1 LFGIHSSTAQSRAFL
16 YRCAI
21 QGIPS
26 GGQSNMDFV
35 PSHAR
40 CRRLARRGFTLIELL
55 VVITIIGI
63 LVGLLLPA
71 INAAREAARRTQCF
85 NNLKQMGIAATSHLT
100 AYRKFPTGGWG
111 WNWIGDPNQ
120 GFGPKQ
126 PGNWMFSLLSW
137 MERKDVWS
145 YGRGID
151 FSKNAAAF
159 KTAVT
164 PQVTT
169 RVADFYCPSR
179 ARGGDLYPD
188 SWSGVGAQPYTN
200 VTLPKAPAGQQ
211 YALVNRGDYAANVG
225 DGTENE
231 SDPGP
236 ASLNDTAYV
245 WQQTKLFTGVVYQ
258 HSQVTVAMI
267 KDGVS
272 HTMFAGEKYLASNHY
287 TDGQDAAD
295 NECMTV
301 GFDNDWGRL
310 TNGTFPPQA
319 DTPSTSKLAPPIV
332 NNVPYS
338 TKMFGS
344 AHANGFNCVFCDGSV
359 HSIDYEI
366 DLKVYANIG
375 RRDDGGSVT
384 STQIH

>member
-1 LFGIHSSTAQSRAFL
+1 MMDF
-16 YRCAI
+16 
-21 QGIPS
+21 IPS
-26 GGQSNMDFV
+26 FAV
-35 PSHAR
+35 RAR
-40 CRRLARRGFTLIELL
+40 GLRRGFTLIELL

-71 INAAREAARRTQCF
+71 INAARESARRISCC
-85 NNLKQMGIAATSHLT
+85 NNLKQMGVAANNHLS
-100 AYRKFPTGGWG
+100 AFKKLPTGGWG

-126 PGNWMFSLLSW
+126 PGNWLFSLLSW
-137 MERKDVWS
+137 MERKDVWA
-145 YGRGID
+145 YGHGID
-151 FSKNAAAF
+151 FSKNPAAF

-188 SWSGVGAQPYTN
+188 SWSGAGAQPYIN
-200 VTLPKAPAGQQ
+200 VTLPPPPAGQQ
-211 YALVNRGDYAANVG
+211 YSLVNRADYAANVG

-236 ASLNDTAYV
+236 TSLNDPKYT

-272 HTMFAGEKYLASNHY
+272 HTMFAGEKYLAANHY
-287 TDGQDAAD
+287 TDGLDAAD
-295 NECMTV
+295 NEVMTT
-301 GFDNDWGRL
+301 GFDNDCGRL
-310 TNGTFPPQA
+310 TNPAYPPQV
-319 DTPSTSKLAPPIV
+319 DTP
-332 NNVPYS
+332 
-338 TKMFGS
+338 
-344 AHANGFNCVFCDGSV
+344 
-359 HSIDYEI
+359 
-366 DLKVYANIG
+366 
-375 RRDDGGSVT
+375 T
-384 STQIH
+384 STVRFYRRI

>member
-1 LFGIHSSTAQSRAFL
+1 MDLVSSQML
-16 YRCAI
+16 
-21 QGIPS
+21 
-26 GGQSNMDFV
+26 
-35 PSHAR
+35 AR
-40 CRRLARRGFTLIELL
+40 RSLRRGFTLIELL

-63 LVGLLLPA
+63 LIGLLLPA

-85 NNLKQMGIAATSHLT
+85 NNLKQMGIAENNHLS
-100 AYRKFPTGGWG
+100 AYRKLPTGGWG

-126 PGNWMFSLLSW
+126 PGNWSFSLLAW
-137 MERKDVWS
+137 MERKEMWS
-145 YGRGID
+145 FGRGID

-159 KTAVT
+159 KTAVA

-188 SWSGVGAQPYTN
+188 SWSGAGAQPYTN
-200 VTLPKAPAGQQ
+200 VTLPKPPAGQQ

-267 KDGVS
+267 KDGTS
-272 HTMFAGEKYLASNHY
+272 HTMFVGEKYLAADHY

-301 GFDNDWGRL
+301 GFDNDWGRV
-310 TNGTFPPQA
+310 TNAAFPPQA
-319 DTPSTSKLAPPIV
+319 DTPSTSKLAPPVV
-332 NNVPYS
+332 NGVAAS

-366 DLKVYANIG
+366 DRKVYANIG
-375 RRDDGGSVT
+375 NRADGGSVT